1 MTEVR
6 CKVESC
12 VFWGKGDHCTA
23 AEIWVKDSL
32 HDIERDELL
41 YQAGFEFADDLEEEP
56 DSVTSVQTYCETMR
70 PR

>member
-12 VFWGKGDHCTA
+12 VFWGRGSLHRC
-23 AEIWVKDSL
+23 EIWVKDSL
-32 HDIERDELL
+32 PDIERDELL